1 MATIEHKG
9 KSYEVDEDGFLLKGA
24 EEWDE
29 NWVDY
34 VKSVEGIADITDEHQ
49 KVIDALQEYYKK
61 NGIAPMVRILS
72 KTTGFPL
79 KRIYELFPSG
89 PGKGACKMAGLPEI
103 HGRQPNQ
110 LSEVRRKTR
119 FPIDGD
125 PTAAIAS
132 GHDAASNYYHACAG
146 YSYGMEVPGVR
157 ELRHEIRSFQPHVRR
172 RVSLQR
178 LWRNGAQCLL
188 TILAPERGRGLC
200 N

>member
-24 EEWDE
+24 EDWDE

-34 VKSVEGIADITDEHQ
+34 VKSVEGIAEITDEHQ

-89 PGKGACKMAGLPEI
+89 PGKGACKMAGLPKPTVS
-103 HGRQPNQ
+103 RLTYT
-110 LSEVRRKTR
+110 LSRLGFLHADRRMQKYQVGNAVLALGYPLLGSMTWR
-119 FPIDGD
+119 HLARPMMNDLAD
-125 PTAAIAS
+125 HAAGS
-132 GHDAASNYYHACAG
+132 VSVCATG
-146 YSYGMEVPGVR
+146 
-157 ELRHEIRSFQPHVRR
+157 
-172 RVSLQR
+172 
-178 LWRNGAQCLL
+178 
-188 TILAPERGRGLC
+188 
-200 N
+200 